1 MPRYGNWLIREMR
14 FDDVDAVVELEKRIF
29 SSPWTTELF
38 RYEVENGQ
46 KTIYLV
52 AEDDDNLN
60 GYMGAQLYGKEV
72 HVTNMAV
79 QPESRRGGLAT
90 ALLLECIRR
99 ALESGARWL
108 TLEVRRGNDEAQS
121 FYRGFGFEEMGLR
134 HGYYTDSGED
144 AIIMVTGDI
153 RSEEYSDL
161 FARMQMKVAQS
172 GGGQRC

>member
-1 MPRYGNWLIREMR
+1 MPVYGNWLIREMR
-14 FDDVDAVVELEKRIF
+14 FDDVDTVVELEKRIF
-29 SSPWTTELF
+29 SSPWSAELF
-38 RYEVENGQ
+38 RYEVENSS

-52 AEDDDNLN
+52 AEEDGNLT

-79 QPESRRGGLAT
+79 QPETRRSGLAT

-99 ALESGARWL
+99 ALERDARWL
-108 TLEVRRGNDEAQS
+108 TLEVRRGNEEAQC

-134 HGYYTDSGED
+134 HAYYTDSGED

-153 RSEEYSDL
+153 RSEEYQDL
-161 FARMQMKVAQS
+161 FARMQMKVAQ
-172 GGGQRC
+172 GGGGRQC

>member
-1 MPRYGNWLIREMR
+1 MPVYGNWLIREMR
-14 FDDVDAVVELEKRIF
+14 FDDIDGVVDLEKRIF
-29 SSPWTTELF
+29 SSPWSAELF
-38 RYEVENGQ
+38 RYEVENSQ

-52 AEDDDNLN
+52 AEEDGNLT

-79 QPESRRGGLAT
+79 QPESRRSGLAT
-90 ALLLECIRR
+90 ALLLECIRL
-99 ALESGARWL
+99 ALEREARWL

-153 RSEEYSDL
+153 RSEEYQDL
-161 FARMQMKVAQS
+161 FARMQMKVAQ
-172 GGGQRC
+172 GGGGR